1 MEQALALRHH
11 EFGKPL
17 EVLAVEQVALPAV
30 GEGQVLLRMLA
41 TVINPSDF
49 GMIGGSYGRLPSLPA
64 VAGREGVGEVV
75 ELGAGVDSVKVG
87 DRVRLPEG
95 CWRDYM
101 VADAADLWVIPEGVP
116 LEMAAMAFVNPPTAW
131 RLLRDADLRPGQ
143 WVIQNAANSAVGLF
157 VIQMAK
163 HLGIK
168 TINVVRRAEL
178 VDELKAMGADVV
190 VLDTDDYPKQLKELT
205 GGGEIKLAL
214 NSVGGESAM
223 RLVKALSNGGTHI
236 TFGAMSFETVR
247 FPTRFF
253 IFNDITLKGF
263 WMDKWFR
270 QNTKERIEIMYGKI
284 WSLMREGTINAP
296 IAGRYALKD
305 FKQAIEHAQQSR
317 CGKILFTADA

>member
-1 MEQALALRHH
+1 MKQALAIRHH

-17 EVLAVEQVALPAV
+17 EVLTAEQVDLPEV

-41 TVINPSDF
+41 SVINPSDF
-49 GMIGGSYGRLPSLPA
+49 GMIGGSYGRLPDIPA
-64 VAGREGVGEVV
+64 IAGREGVGEVV
-75 ELGAGVDSVKVG
+75 EVGSGVENVKVG
-87 DRVRLPEG
+87 DRVRMSEG
-95 CWRDYM
+95 CWCECK
-101 VADAADLWVIPEGVP
+101 VADAAGLWIIPDGVP
-116 LEMAAMAFVNPPTAW
+116 LDMAAMAFVNPPTAW

-163 HLGIK
+163 SLGIK
-168 TINVVRRAEL
+168 TINIVRRPEL
-178 VDELKAMGADVV
+178 VDELKAMGADIVL
-190 VLDTDDYPKQLKELT
+190 LDTDEYPKQLKELT

-214 NSVGGESAM
+214 NSIGGESAI

-236 TFGAMSFETVR
+236 TFGAMAFEKVR

-270 QNTKERIEIMYGKI
+270 DNTKERAEIMYGRI
-284 WSLMREGTINAP
+284 WKMMKDEVITAP
-296 IAGRYALKD
+296 VAGRYALKD
-305 FKQAIEHAQQSR
+305 FKQAIEHVQQAR
-317 CGKILFTADA
+317 CGKILFTNDV

>member
-17 EVLAVEQVALPAV
+17 EVLAAEQVALPAV

-49 GMIGGSYGRLPSLPA
+49 GMIGGSYGRLPELPA

-75 ELGAGVDSVKVG
+75 ELGSGVEHVKVG

-95 CWRDYM
+95 CWRDHM

-163 HLGIK
+163 HLGIN
-168 TINVVRRAEL
+168 TINVVRRPEL

-223 RLVKALSNGGTHI
+223 RLVKALSNGGTHV

-284 WSLMREGTINAP
+284 WSLMREGTISAP